1 MAGNRHPWRDIYSV
15 QAWNKILEITRQQD
29 NDELDDL
36 TTLIREYHDVQ
47 KDTSD
52 QIDLRI
58 AMLKDIR
65 VQAASLI
72 VGQQLDITKQEK
84 TKKYN
89 DRGNRFITDLGPWLA
104 SLARTCG
111 KKCEYLATLKDYE
124 RTSPKSAYTD
134 SAASYLAYMSKVQQK
149 RADESENMLMTA
161 GNRME
166 RLDPVHRGGGE
177 LELHGDNYVRA
188 TTNPLSKA
196 LYDWLDTDSKVP
208 FFLWLENHAICVASP
223 GLDNLWNES
232 LRTVKKT
239 SYPDNAAELYAVT
252 LESGCL
258 WSILADPVNGRT
270 KKQFNTADAILVK
283 GEVHAGGQY
292 AFAWA
297 TDGQIYSAAHKA
309 GTLHHSS
316 FTQGRKVKAAGM
328 WSVTKEGKVRYVDD
342 NTGHYHTDA
351 YHLFSF
357 VEYLDRQGLLTPDAV
372 VLSHTLPGDKA
383 WAAQKFLAQYRD
395 PKTRNELRATISKS
409 AVKVRDPQGTAAAA
423 AAAAPAAATPPAND
437 LFAKLAAFKP
447 PGIKKPPQ

>member
-15 QAWNKILEITRQQD
+15 QAWNKILEITHQQR
-29 NDELDDL
+29 NDDLDDL
-36 TTLIREYHDVQ
+36 TNLIREYHDLQ

-58 AMLKDIR
+58 MMLKNIR
-65 VQAASLI
+65 VQAATIILGPELDNEEGK
-72 VGQQLDITKQEK
+72 GQEKRHQVLDITKKEK
-84 TKKYN
+84 TKKYD
-89 DRGNRFITDLGPWLA
+89 DRRKNQFIADLGPWLA

-111 KKCEYLATLKDYE
+111 KKYEYLATLKEYE
-124 RTSPKSAYTD
+124 RNSPKSAYTD

-188 TTNPLSKA
+188 TSNPLSKA

-239 SYPDNAAELYAVT
+239 SYPDNAADLYAVT
-252 LESGCL
+252 VESGSL
-258 WSILADPVNGRT
+258 WSIRADPANGRT
-270 KKQFNTADAILVK
+270 KKQFNTADAVIVK
-283 GEVHAGGQY
+283 GEVHAQGQY

-328 WSVTKEGKVRYVDD
+328 WSVTKVGKVRYVDD

-357 VEYLDRQGLLTPDAV
+357 VEYLDRQGVLTPDAV
-372 VLSHTLPGDKA
+372 VLSRTLPGDKA
-383 WAAQKFLAQYRD
+383 CG
-395 PKTRNELRATISKS
+395 PKTPRT
-409 AVKVRDPQGTAAAA
+409 VP
-423 AAAAPAAATPPAND
+423 
-437 LFAKLAAFKP
+437 
-447 PGIKKPPQ
+447 